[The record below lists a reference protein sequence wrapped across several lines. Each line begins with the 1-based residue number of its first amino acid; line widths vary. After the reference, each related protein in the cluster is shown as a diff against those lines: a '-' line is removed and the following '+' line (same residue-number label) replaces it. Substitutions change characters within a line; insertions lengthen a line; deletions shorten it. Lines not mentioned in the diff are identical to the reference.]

1 MKLHRR
7 DFLKSGAAGIG
18 SGMIFGSL
26 PFENI
31 WAAPKNPNH
40 FFVQIVVSGG
50 WDVTLATDPWT
61 EAVRPKETDLFI
73 EYKPSDVLSVTPEM
87 SWGPAMS
94 PLLPFAA
101 NISVVNGILAGQSD
115 NGHTAHQIYMT
126 TGAGN
131 GTRPESAVH
140 LAECVSEG
148 PLGVLASGGRPY
160 LAGSKQMV
168 TDLSA
173 LSGVTGSASDQL
185 LIEGDASAV
194 EQAKKVLR
202 DQGPLLKSMKT
213 REAELKELLKNDLPT
228 DDFNL
233 THLPLMFAA
242 FTVGLA
248 DMATLSLNAN
258 NGLDTHANH
267 VGAHMTGL
275 KGVIEKLALLMK
287 LMKSV
292 PFGVSG
298 ENLLDR
304 TTFYV
309 TSEFSRTPALNTS
322 GGKDHNPLTNSAL
335 LMGRGVKGG
344 RSVGASRLIAADQS
358 EIGAS
363 YHIASGFDFATQ
375 APVSQRTA
383 DTSVILPENLIVTL
397 EKIFQVPASWS
408 NLQLKGFKPLS
419 SLY

>member
-7 DFLKSGAAGIG
+7 DFLKTGAAGIG
-18 SGMIFGSL
+18 SGLILGTV
-26 PFENI
+26 PFQNA

-50 WDVTLATDPWT
+50 WDITLATDPWT
-61 EAVRPKETDLFI
+61 NAVRPKETDLFI
-73 EYKPSDVLSVTPEM
+73 EYSPSEVLSVTPEM
-87 SWGPAMS
+87 SWGPALS
-94 PLLPFAA
+94 PLLPFAG
-101 NISVVNGILAGQSD
+101 NISIVNGILAGQSD
-115 NGHTAHQIYMT
+115 NGHSAHQIYMT

-173 LSGVTGSASDQL
+173 LSGVTGSASDEL
-185 LIEGDASAV
+185 LIDGDASAV

-202 DQGPLLKSMKT
+202 EQGPLLMTMKT
-213 REAELKELLKNDLPT
+213 KEAELKELLKNDLPT
-228 DDFNL
+228 NDFNL
-233 THLPLMFAA
+233 TNLPLMFAA
-242 FTVGLA
+242 FSVGLA

-267 VGAHMTGL
+267 VGAHLTGL
-275 KGVIEKLALLMK
+275 KGVFEKLALLMK

-298 ENLLDR
+298 ESLLDR

-335 LMGRGVKGG
+335 LMGRGIKGG
-344 RSVGASRLIAADQS
+344 QAVGASRLIPADQS
-358 EIGAS
+358 DVGMS

-383 DTSVILPENLIVTL
+383 DTSVILPENMIVTL
-397 EKIFQVPASWS
+397 EKIFQVPTSWS